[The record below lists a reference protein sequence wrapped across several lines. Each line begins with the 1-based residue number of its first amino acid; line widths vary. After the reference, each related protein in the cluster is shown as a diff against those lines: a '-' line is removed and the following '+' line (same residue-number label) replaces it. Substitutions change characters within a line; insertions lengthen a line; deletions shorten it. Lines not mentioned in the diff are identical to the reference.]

1 MITYEQVEKARTEI
15 KEMELKSEIMKRDYR
30 IQSVDRVLSFIRTQN
45 KESRVCDIDNLL
57 CHCQNKLLGNIDGI
71 ELSLRSDTE

>member
-1 MITYEQVEKARTEI
+1 MITYEQVEKARIEL
-15 KEMELKSEIMKRDYR
+15 KEMELRNEIMKRDYR

-45 KESRVCDIDNLL
+45 KESRVCDIDNLP

>member
-1 MITYEQVEKARTEI
+1 MITYEQVEKLRLEI
-15 KEMELKSEIMKRDYR
+15 KEMEFRNEILKRDYR
-30 IQSVDRVLSFIRTQN
+30 IESVDKVLSFIRTQN

-71 ELSLRSDTE
+71 ELSLGSDI

>member
-1 MITYEQVEKARTEI
+1 MITYEQVEKLRLEI
-15 KEMELKSEIMKRDYR
+15 KEMEIRNEILKRDYR
-30 IQSVDRVLSFIRTQN
+30 IESVYKVLSFIRIKN

-71 ELSLRSDTE
+71 ELSLGSDI

>member
-1 MITYEQVEKARTEI
+1 MITYEQVEKARTEL
-15 KEMELKSEIMKRDYR
+15 KEMELKNEIMKRDYR

-45 KESRVCDIDNLL
+45 KESRVCDIDNLF

>member
-1 MITYEQVEKARTEI
+1 MITYEQVEKLRLEI
-15 KEMELKSEIMKRDYR
+15 KEMEFRNEILKRDYR
-30 IQSVDRVLSFIRTQN
+30 IESVDKVLSFIRTQN

-71 ELSLRSDTE
+71 ELSLGSDT